1 MDWRIIDKSLQG
13 TLTDAEKS
21 QLNEWLEEAASHRK
35 LYEKIWNKKKY
46 DPGEERFAA
55 WRKTFESDLNQEIIE
70 SKEVEMAQMG
80 KCCCCSIPFISG
92 WSRMVSVETANRST
106 VLFSGLS
113 GT

>member
-55 WRKTFESDLNQEIIE
+55 WRKTFESDLDQRL
-70 SKEVEMAQMG
+70 SKARRLKWLRWG
-80 KCCCCSIPFISG
+80 
-92 WSRMVSVETANRST
+92 SVAAAVFLLLVGGAEWYRWKQPT
-106 VLFSGLS
+106 VQIGRASCRERV
-113 GT
+113 

>member
-55 WRKTFESDLNQEIIE
+55 WRKLNRFRSKII
-70 SKEVEMAQMG
+70 SKRLKWLRWG
-80 KCCCCSIPFISG
+80 
-92 WSRMVSVETANRST
+92 SVAAA
-106 VLFSGLS
+106 VFLY
-113 GT
+113 